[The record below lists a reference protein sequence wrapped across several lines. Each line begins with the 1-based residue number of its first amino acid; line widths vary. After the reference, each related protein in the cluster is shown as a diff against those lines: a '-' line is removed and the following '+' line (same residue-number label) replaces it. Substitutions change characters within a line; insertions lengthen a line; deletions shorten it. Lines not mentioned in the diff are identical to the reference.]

1 MIDLI
6 INFFLLFVPVFYGMP
21 LIMVT
26 TSVVV
31 ILVQQRA
38 SLEKI
43 RQLNGALL
51 DSPRKGLTHQQKVY
65 RLKRSFNRLAFTTVH
80 LSGTV
85 AAYSRQWSAYLST
98 IVPVQVLSISNLSF
112 ILFFAGDI
120 SITLKYMFLFADLAL
135 TVLLFAQMNSCA
147 QVVRHQGAFAKQ
159 CSAFTRRLAQL
170 GQLSSAEQLKYEVL
184 VINKKFAFAF
194 LDDSAIKPSTFPLVN
209 K

>member
-1 MIDLI
+1 
-6 INFFLLFVPVFYGMP
+6 MP
-21 LIMVT
+21 LIMIT

-43 RQLNGALL
+43 LQLNEELFGNMRR
-51 DSPRKGLTHQQKVY
+51 PTHQQIY
-65 RLKRSFNRLAFTTVH
+65 RLKGSFNRLAFTTVH

-120 SITLKYMFLFADLAL
+120 SITLKYMFLFADLAM

-159 CSAFTRRLAQL
+159 CLAFTRKLAQL
-170 GQLSSAEQLKYEVL
+170 GQLSPAEQLKYQVL

-194 LDDSAIKPSTFPLVN
+194 LDDSAIKPSTFPLVR
-209 K
+209 